1 MPRMTILKIP
11 GEYVMLKHM
20 KKAAALLLMGCFL
33 CLPRLS
39 YAMTYDEERKISK
52 EIITSLDAN
61 SLIIYDHEITWPV
74 KMIADRLTDHM
85 KNPVYTF
92 TIHVIGDRSVNAFT
106 IPDGHIFIN
115 IGTLLFAK
123 DLDEIAA
130 VIGHE
135 MGHAQLRHIPQ
146 TLDEQ
151 KNVTAATIAG
161 VLLGTILSTKNPEA
175 GAAMVF
181 SSLGGGEN
189 IKLAYSRRH
198 EYDADDFGSRLIS
211 DSGFSSS
218 AMNRFLSR
226 LNAYSGGSD
235 IPEYLLTHPHS
246 TNRISGQSPDMEKS
260 NPDSYYWN
268 LYASINGL
276 LLPEDEAIQRSSGIP
291 EPYRNL
297 SLGLLETRKG
307 RYDKALELVKDIDL
321 PVAKAYKGLNLALMG
336 KKNEA
341 YPYLKQFGNSA
352 RSQIVLADIMEERG
366 EFDQAIAVILP
377 FQKQDPSVDY
387 KLGILYQKS
396 SRQALSHVSFAR
408 YFFKTGKHKA
418 AVHHITKALEN
429 EKELD
434 SSVVDELKDMQKYI
448 GKVQPK

>member
-1 MPRMTILKIP
+1 
-11 GEYVMLKHM
+11 MLIYM
-20 KKAAALLLMGCFL
+20 KKVVALLLMGCVL
-33 CLPRLS
+33 CLPLLS
-39 YAMTYDEERKISK
+39 YAMTYDEERKISQ

-61 SLIIYDHEITWPV
+61 GLIIYDHEITWPV
-74 KMIADRLTDHM
+74 KMITDRLVDHM

-92 TIHVIGDRSVNAFT
+92 NVHVIRDRSVNAFT
-106 IPDGHIFIN
+106 IPDGHVFIN

-146 TLDEQ
+146 ALDEQ
-151 KNVTAATIAG
+151 KNVTAATIVG
-161 VLLGTILSTKNPEA
+161 VLLGTIVSAKNPEA

-198 EYDADDFGSRLIS
+198 EYDADDFGTRLIS
-211 DSGFSSS
+211 DSGFSPS
-218 AMNRFLSR
+218 AMNRFLVR
-226 LNAYSGGSD
+226 LNAYSGGAD
-235 IPEYLLTHPHS
+235 IPEYLLTHPYS
-246 TNRISGQSPDMEKS
+246 TNRISGQSPDVQKS

-268 LYASINGL
+268 LYASVNGL
-276 LLPEDEAIQRSSGIP
+276 LLPEEEAIQRSAEIP
-291 EPYRNL
+291 GPYRNL
-297 SLGLLETRKG
+297 SLGLMETRKG
-307 RYDKALELVKDIDL
+307 RHDKALALLKDIDL
-321 PVAKAYKGLNLALMG
+321 PLANAYKGLNLALMG

-341 YPYLKQFGNSA
+341 YPYLKQFGSSA
-352 RSQIVLADIMEERG
+352 RSQIVLADIMEGRG

-377 FQKQDPSVDY
+377 FQKQDTSVDY

-396 SRQALSHVSFAR
+396 SHQKLSHVSFAR

-418 AVHHITKALEN
+418 ALHHITKALEH

-434 SSVVDELKDMQKYI
+434 GNVVDELKEMKKYI
-448 GKVQPK
+448 GKIEKG